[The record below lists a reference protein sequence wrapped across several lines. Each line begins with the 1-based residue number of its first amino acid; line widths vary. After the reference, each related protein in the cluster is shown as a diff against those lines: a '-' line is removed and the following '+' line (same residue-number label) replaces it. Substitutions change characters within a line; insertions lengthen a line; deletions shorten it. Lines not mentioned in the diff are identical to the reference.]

1 MNAKI
6 IVDEI
11 YPSDIRRTIGPAG
24 TIKRLFS
31 NLDYFASRG
40 YEMRVFV
47 PHIVKKGFLPN
58 KTEMQ
63 EMKSLPPV
71 STSTKQKSGWK
82 DLLKAR
88 KHAFVESNRFTS
100 AWAYHRAQLKTSL
113 SIDQYIALGR
123 TPDIVVFHDYASCL
137 HYYERRKETKAK
149 LVMFIHGPGD
159 DDNQFSQRRPKL
171 VGTKQQI
178 RARKALVNAFEY
190 ADQIVWIS
198 QNGRRVFLGNH
209 PEYANKTSVVV
220 NGINDM
226 NPLEIPAST
235 PHKYRMVTTGTVN
248 KRKGQYIIVE
258 AMHRMNPAVLKDC
271 HLTVMGIGPDY
282 SNLLGKCQE
291 YGLQEHISF
300 LGNVPNAEVHQHLC
314 SENIFVLMS
323 SNEGLPISVIEAM
336 RAGLP
341 VISTKVDGIPEQVDE
356 RNGILIEPNI
366 DQLVGVLNRLPEFDW
381 ETLGKGSRIRFENE
395 YTFERMLQDYADMF
409 DKLIE

>member
-1 MNAKI
+1 MI
-6 IVDEI
+6 LVDEI

-40 YEMRVFV
+40 YEMRIFV
-47 PHIVKKGFLPN
+47 PGIVKKGILSN
-58 KTEMQ
+58 KTEMH
-63 EMKSLPPV
+63 EMKNLPPI
-71 STSTKQKSGWK
+71 STSIKQKSGWK

-88 KHAFVESNRFTS
+88 KHALVESNRFTS
-100 AWAYHRAQLKTSL
+100 AWAYHRALKSQAK

-123 TPDIVVFHDYASCL
+123 TPDIIVFHDFYSCYL
-137 HYYERRKETKAK
+137 YYERRKETKAK
-149 LVMFIHGPGD
+149 LVMFIHGPGN

-171 VGTKQQI
+171 VGTKEQTKTREMLI
-178 RARKALVNAFEY
+178 CAFEY

-198 QNGRRVFLGNH
+198 QNGKRVFLGNH

-226 NPLEIPAST
+226 TPVETLAST
-235 PHKYRMVTTGTVN
+235 SHKYRMVTTGTVN

-258 AMHRMNPAVLKDC
+258 AMHRMNPEILKDC

-282 SNLLGKCQE
+282 GNLLEKCQE
-291 YGLQEHISF
+291 YGLQKHISF
-300 LGNVPNAEVHQHLC
+300 LGNVPNSEVHQHLC
-314 SENIFVLMS
+314 SDNIFVLMS

-356 RNGILIEPNI
+356 RNGILISPNI
-366 DQLVGVLNRLPEFDW
+366 DELVTVLNRLPEFDW
-381 ETLGKGSRIRFENE
+381 VALGKGSRRRFEEE
-395 YTFERMLQDYADMF
+395 YTFDRMLSDYADMF
-409 DKLIE
+409 DKFNL